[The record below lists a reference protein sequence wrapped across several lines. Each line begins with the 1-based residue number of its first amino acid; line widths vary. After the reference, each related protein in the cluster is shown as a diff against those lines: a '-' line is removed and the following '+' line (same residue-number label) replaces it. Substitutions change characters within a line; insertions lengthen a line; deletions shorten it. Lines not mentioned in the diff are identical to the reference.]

1 LVTRVPQNPPRPG
14 RDNGARSRAPGS
26 RFGRDRRRALI
37 VCAVLAVVLGLS
49 VAIGSQ
55 FDLMSSSTAPSDQDR
70 GPQLAKGPVIVVPRS
85 GNDCHQ
91 REIDNATWRIR
102 ELGTIDC
109 DTAFGTGVE
118 AIPREGAPSRVDVIR
133 NGFRKN

>member
-14 RDNGARSRAPGS
+14 RDNGARSRAPAS
-26 RFGRDRRRALI
+26 SFGRDRRRALI
-37 VCAVLAVVLGLS
+37 VCAALAVVLGLS

-55 FDLMSSSTAPSDQDR
+55 FALTPPSDQDR
-70 GPQLAKGPVIVVPRS
+70 GPQLAKGPIIVVPRS
-85 GNDCHQ
+85 GNDCRQ
-91 REIDNATWRIR
+91 SEIDNATWRIR

-109 DTAFGTGVE
+109 DAAFGTGTE
-118 AIPREGAPSRVDVIR
+118 TIPREGALSRVDVIR

>member
-1 LVTRVPQNPPRPG
+1 M
-14 RDNGARSRAPGS
+14 
-26 RFGRDRRRALI
+26 GRDRRRALI
-37 VCAVLAVVLGLS
+37 VCAALAVVLGLS

-55 FDLMSSSTAPSDQDR
+55 FASTPGSSAPSDPDR
-70 GPQLAKGPVIVVPRS
+70 GPQLAKGPIIVVPRS
-85 GNDCHQ
+85 GNDCRQ

-109 DTAFGTGVE
+109 DAAFGTGIE
-118 AIPREGAPSRVDVIR
+118 TIPREGAPSRVDVIR